1 MEGILA
7 IDPAG
12 PMFETNSEATRLTGN
27 DAKAVQVFH
36 TNSNGLFP
44 AVLGYDPPCGSVDF
58 YFNGALNQPGC
69 DGDGQCAHAYGFYF
83 LLSLNL
89 RNNAS
94 SATGYRYGF
103 SESGRN
109 FCAFIYILSQVSQHI
124 RLNCG

>member
-1 MEGILA
+1 MEFIFRISGSPAMEGIIA

-12 PMFETNSEATRLTGN
+12 PIFEDNSETTRLGKN

-58 YFNGALNQPGC
+58 YFNGALDQPGC
-69 DGDGQCAHAYGFYF
+69 YGDGSCAHAYGFYF
-83 LLSLNL
+83 LVALNL

-94 SATGYRYGF
+94 SGAGYRYWKYF
-103 SESGRN
+103 
-109 FCAFIYILSQVSQHI
+109 
-124 RLNCG
+124 